1 MGTVLGDNQTPTY
14 SAGYGG
20 VGSTYA
26 IDEYAISYELAQSP
40 AQEPFSDA
48 IYDRLTTEVAID
60 CKRYGIPPVMIEIPR
75 QTGAVPTGIVRHDR
89 CENGI
94 KLGKTDPG
102 DQFDEARFIADV
114 KAEME
119 GDSQEPQPEP
129 IEEDDMLHVI
139 QDSGTTLHITD
150 YLHRRPIS
158 DWDHLEEMWKLGKV
172 ERAIHKISDALMA
185 SIPKAGRR
193 KAVPLGATATEVAD
207 ELARRLA
214 E

>member
-48 IYDRLTTEVAID
+48 IYDRLTTEVAVD
-60 CKRYGIPPVMIEIPR
+60 CKRYGIPLVMIEVPV
-75 QTGAVPTGIVRHDR
+75 QKGAVPTGIVRHDH

-102 DQFDEARFIADV
+102 DQFDEARFIGMVVA
-114 KAEME
+114 KM
-119 GDSQEPQPEP
+119 QPEP
-129 IEEDDMLHVI
+129 IEEDDMSKHIHSPKKVGMELLGFKRELPSDEQHKAI
-139 QDSGTTLHITD
+139 HAMGYRDTPITD
-150 YLHRRPIS
+150 AQ
-158 DWDHLEEMWKLGKV
+158 WDVLPYFPFG
-172 ERAIHKISDALMA
+172 
-185 SIPKAGRR
+185 GGGG
-193 KAVPLGATATEVAD
+193 GATPEEIVEAVKQAQREGTA
-207 ELARRLA
+207 
-214 E
+214 